1 MMSPWLSDDHRL
13 LNDPKLLNESLSR
26 YRRLLASGG
35 YAFWE
40 WDLETSSYRTGGG
53 FWNDLGYDDIISEL
67 KSVDF
72 LQKYVHPD
80 DFSVVYKAIRDQ
92 LRDDTRIDIV
102 YRIRARDGTY
112 RWAQASASS
121 TRNESGRVTH
131 MTGVNFDI
139 SHLKKTEKAL
149 RLSESRHE
157 RVLAASNDGIWEWS
171 ATDANTNP
179 RKAGRFGRLHTSY
192 SFWAHLGYT
201 AAEVDA
207 LPEDERLSIWISH
220 IHPCDLHKMQIGI
233 RKHFA
238 TSEPIN
244 MEYRIF
250 GEGGQVFWVRTRGHG
265 IFNVHGRLI
274 LASGINIDITKIKE
288 SEERVRGAKND
299 AEKANRSKTNFLS
312 SMSHELRTP
321 LNSILGFSSLL
332 ASDQR
337 MDRLQQE
344 NIEHISNAGKYLLRL
359 INDILDLAQIEAEK
373 LSLSME
379 ILQPAFCVEEAF
391 SYCKENAK
399 TNNIVLVFEE
409 NGLDDIFIDV
419 DVVRLRQCL
428 INLVNNAIKYNV
440 SNGEVRVSFAIVAN
454 EFVIAVSD
462 TGLGVAEDK
471 QASLFEMFNRLG
483 AERSSIQ
490 GSGLGLVLTEQLMLA
505 MGGKIIY
512 DDDAAIGACFK
523 LYFPISEK
531 LSVNIP
537 TINGQHSDG
546 LSSVQL
552 NFVEPKHVF
561 YIEDSTSNIRLLEAW
576 LEPYPQINLASKA
589 DPLLGLYEIRATLPD
604 IILLDINLPGI
615 GGYEVLE
622 ILKADPTTT
631 NIPVIA
637 LSAGAMASDIEQGL
651 KKGFDEYL
659 TKPLDMN
666 RLLTVFNRFSA
677 KMTD

>member
-26 YRRLLASGG
+26 YRRLLTSGG

-72 LQKYVHPD
+72 LQEYVHPD

-112 RWAQASASS
+112 CWAQASASS

-179 RKAGRFGRLHTSY
+179 RKAGHFGRLHTSY

-220 IHPCDLHKMQIGI
+220 IHPCDLHKMHIGI

-288 SEERVRGAKND
+288 SEERVRRAKDD

-391 SYCKENAK
+391 SYCNENAK

-409 NGLDDIFIDV
+409 NGLEDIFIDV

-440 SNGEVRVSFAIVAN
+440 HNGEVKVSFAIVAN

-512 DDDAAIGACFK
+512 DADAAIGACFK
-523 LYFPISEK
+523 LYFPISKK

-537 TINGQHSDG
+537 AISGQHSGG

-552 NFVEPKHVF
+552 NFVELNHVF
-561 YIEDSTSNIRLLEAW
+561 YIEDNTSNIRLLEAW
-576 LEPYPQINLASKA
+576 LEPYPQINLASEA
-589 DPLLGLYEIRATLPD
+589 DPLVGLYAIRATLPD
-604 IILLDINLPGI
+604 MILLDINLPGI

-622 ILKADPTTT
+622 VLKADPTTAH
-631 NIPVIA
+631 IPVIA

-659 TKPLDMN
+659 TKPVDIN
-666 RLLTVFNRFSA
+666 RLLTVFNRFNA